1 MKSVDEFLMA
11 DMGGTN
17 IRFSVCRYGE
27 ITPPR
32 RYKCSEF
39 DSLSAAIHFYL
50 DEEKIAIPK
59 SFMLGVPGPVLGD
72 ALTFVNNPWSFSI
85 SSLKKE
91 FGFKILKVVNDFAA
105 SSMAIPYLTEKDVVS
120 VGSEEVFLDHPKV
133 VIGPGTGLGVGIVV
147 PLKGKWYPVETEG
160 GHVTLSARTEE
171 EFALI
176 SKAQKFIGHVSAES
190 FLAGKGLSF
199 LYYLL
204 GGEKK
209 LLPEEVMRRAQAKEE
224 RALKTLDFYFSF
236 LGNVA
241 GNLALSLGAF
251 GGVYISGGIIRQ
263 QGVLELFL
271 GSKFR
276 SSFEDKGARTD
287 YLKRIPIYAV
297 ITHDTAFL
305 GLKHLM
311 LSEL

>member
-17 IRFSVCRYGE
+17 IRFSVCLYGE